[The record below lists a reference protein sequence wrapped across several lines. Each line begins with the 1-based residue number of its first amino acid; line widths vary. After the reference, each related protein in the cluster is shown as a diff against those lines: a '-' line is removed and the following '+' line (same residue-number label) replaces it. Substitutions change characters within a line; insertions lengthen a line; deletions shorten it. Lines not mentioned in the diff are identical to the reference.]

1 MRPLTILGALAAF
14 ALVAGCADPLEQT
27 TGQEVG
33 SRLERGVTGQGQ
45 LTDRDSQREPGDP
58 AAEHGVPTTHP

>member
-1 MRPLTILGALAAF
+1 MRPLTILGTLAALV
-14 ALVAGCADPLEQT
+14 LVAGCADPLEQT

-33 SRLERGVTGQGQ
+33 ARLERGVTGQGQ

>member
-1 MRPLTILGALAAF
+1 MKPWPFLLTITFAALAF
-14 ALVAGCADPLEQT
+14 GCADPLEQT

-45 LTDRDSQREPGDP
+45 LTERDSQREPGDP